1 MKHLTL
7 TLFLILIFNYGFAQ
21 TKIIAFKSHSG
32 NPVDFDATLE
42 NDNFGDFPEMHMIK
56 IFDTVKVISDSQFV
70 EVWHHQYLGTIEDTS
85 RKYFYNRD
93 TNIISPNYRVDTKI
107 IKENY
112 PSTTVFKQ
120 YEPQKKIKNKNKN
133 KTKTNNLWLLVLILG
148 GSLTPFFVQFFK
160 RPETKN

>member
-7 TLFLILIFNYGFAQ
+7 SLFLILIFNYGFAQ

-107 IKENY
+107 IKKNY
-112 PSTTVFKQ
+112 PSTTVFKH
-120 YEPQKKIKNKNKN
+120 YEAKKHINKKSR
-133 KTKTNNLWLLVLILG
+133 TKTNNLWLLYLILG
-148 GSLTPFFVQFFK
+148 GSLTPFVLQYFK
-160 RPETKN
+160 KPETKN

>member
-7 TLFLILIFNYGFAQ
+7 SLFLILIFNHGFAQ

-32 NPVDFDATLE
+32 NSADFDATLE
-42 NDNFGDFPEMHMIK
+42 NDNFGDFPEMRMIK

-93 TNIISPNYRVDTKI
+93 TNLISPNYRIDTKI

-112 PSTTVFKQ
+112 PSSTVFKH
-120 YEPQKKIKNKNKN
+120 YESDKKIKKKS
-133 KTKTNNLWLLVLILG
+133 KTKTNNLWLLYLILG
-148 GSLTPFFVQFFK
+148 GSLTPFIIQLFK
-160 RPETKN
+160 KPETEN

>member
-7 TLFLILIFNYGFAQ
+7 SLFLILIFNHGFAQ

-32 NPVDFDATLE
+32 NSADFDATLE
-42 NDNFGDFPEMHMIK
+42 NDNFGDFPEMRMIK

-93 TNIISPNYRVDTKI
+93 TNLISPNYRVDTKI

-112 PSTTVFKQ
+112 PSYTVFKH
-120 YEPQKKIKNKNKN
+120 YETDKKIKKKS
-133 KTKTNNLWLLVLILG
+133 KTKTNNLWLLYLILG
-148 GSLTPFFVQFFK
+148 GSLTPFVIQFFK
-160 RPETKN
+160 KPETEN

>member
-7 TLFLILIFNYGFAQ
+7 SLFLILIFNCGFAQ

-85 RKYFYNRD
+85 RKYYYNRD
-93 TNIISPNYRVDTKI
+93 TNLIAPKYRIDTKI

-112 PSTTVFKQ
+112 LPNTVFQ
-120 YEPQKKIKNKNKN
+120 HYEATKKIKKKS
-133 KTKTNNLWLLVLILG
+133 KTKTNNLWLLYLILG
-148 GSLTPFFVQFFK
+148 GSLTPFVLPFFK
-160 RPETKN
+160 KSSTEN

>member
-1 MKHLTL
+1 MKYLTL
-7 TLFLILIFNYGFAQ
+7 SLFLILILDFGFAQ

-85 RKYFYNRD
+85 RKYYYNRD
-93 TNIISPNYRVDTKI
+93 TNLISPNYRVDTKI

-112 PSTTVFKQ
+112 PSTTVFKH
-120 YEPQKKIKNKNKN
+120 YDAKKKIEKKSR
-133 KTKTNNLWLLVLILG
+133 TKTNNLWLLYLILG
-148 GSLTPFFVQFFK
+148 GSLTPFIIQFFK
-160 RPETKN
+160 KPETEN